1 MSNEVDR
8 YDVEAMIRDAVAD
21 LRGTIRDLERELRD
35 AIDQERYDRQNAD
48 ESLERVIASRTDH
61 LV

>member
-8 YDVEAMIRDAVAD
+8 YDVEAMIRDAVAE
-21 LRGTIRDLERELRD
+21 LRGTIRDVERELRD
-35 AIDQERYDRQNAD
+35 EIGQERYDRQNAD
-48 ESLERVIASRTDH
+48 ESLERVIASRTEH